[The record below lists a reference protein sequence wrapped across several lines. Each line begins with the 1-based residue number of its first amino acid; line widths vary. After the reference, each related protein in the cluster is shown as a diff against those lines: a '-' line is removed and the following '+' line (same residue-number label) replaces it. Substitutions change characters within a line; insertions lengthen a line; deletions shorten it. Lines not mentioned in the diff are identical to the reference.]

1 MYWAASRGTGLQQGC
16 AALRQDCNISLHE
29 ARTWCMQAAQGMK
42 QAQLSGFLLC
52 QSCPF
57 LSRFGPHPCGRK
69 KSMTSFTA
77 LNVYLDRARH
87 LVSSCSRI
95 LSSAMTS
102 YLLSMRLKPFCSS
115 GHDVMISAVEL
126 QWWKSFCQ
134 LRPDVI
140 CCEHSST
147 NFSSGSLV
155 KSIRVMK
162 ILYRP

>member
-1 MYWAASRGTGLQQGC
+1 
-16 AALRQDCNISLHE
+16 
-29 ARTWCMQAAQGMK
+29 
-42 QAQLSGFLLC
+42 
-52 QSCPF
+52 
-57 LSRFGPHPCGRK
+57 
-69 KSMTSFTA
+69 MTSFTA